1 MTLPNLA
8 LPLLLMLT
16 LTYAEQMYCAKYRTN
31 PPSQAPWRD
40 VVFNLNSGHIV
51 MWLGRGLEVLAYAGL
66 FGLFEQHMVAQ
77 TPVWLQWM
85 LGFVAWDF
93 CFYWMHRM
101 HHRLSWLWAVHVV
114 HHQGEHFNLSLGVRN
129 SWYSSLSNFPFIA
142 ILAVLGLPVEIFV
155 VVSSIH
161 YSIQFYNHNALVGR
175 SGILDRFLVT
185 PLHHR
190 VHHGMDAPYIDKNFG
205 GTFLL
210 WDKIFGTHQLEVAEV
225 PLRFG
230 THQPIGSHN
239 PWIASNLPFVQ
250 LFKPLQRLPAL
261 KAARHGGYIARAG
274 FVLFVCVIGYVWLE
288 AGLAQIDKVGLFG
301 LIFMGTIAIGA
312 ASDEKTWGIWLWFGL
327 SLALA
332 AHVLLMATALSVVS
346 MALSAALLT
355 QTIET
360 AILLH
365 QRSTNK
371 ENPHEII

>member
-1 MTLPNLA
+1 
-8 LPLLLMLT
+8 
-16 LTYAEQMYCAKYRTN
+16 
-31 PPSQAPWRD
+31 
-40 VVFNLNSGHIV
+40 
-51 MWLGRGLEVLAYAGL
+51 
-66 FGLFEQHMVAQ
+66 
-77 TPVWLQWM
+77 
-85 LGFVAWDF
+85 
-93 CFYWMHRM
+93 
-101 HHRLSWLWAVHVV
+101 
-114 HHQGEHFNLSLGVRN
+114 
-129 SWYSSLSNFPFIA
+129 
-142 ILAVLGLPVEIFV
+142 
-155 VVSSIH
+155 
-161 YSIQFYNHNALVGR
+161 
-175 SGILDRFLVT
+175 
-185 PLHHR
+185 
-190 VHHGMDAPYIDKNFG
+190 MDAPYIDKNFG

-288 AGLAQIDKVGLFG
+288 AGLAQINKVGLFG

-332 AHVLLMATALSVVS
+332 AHVLFMATALSVVS